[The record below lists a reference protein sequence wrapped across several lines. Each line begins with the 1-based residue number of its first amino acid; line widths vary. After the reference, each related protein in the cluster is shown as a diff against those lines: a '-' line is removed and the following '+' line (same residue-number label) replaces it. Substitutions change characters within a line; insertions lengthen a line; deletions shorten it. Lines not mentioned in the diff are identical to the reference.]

1 MRVYLRKW
9 VNASDKWNERVSFK
23 ARCEGQ
29 SERERKK
36 GRMSENV
43 HVFWWEDVCQACRSR
58 GLILTTAI
66 AKTHKLAYS
75 LHHVSRKA
83 KTLKTLG
90 TNRDLESLVLATCS
104 PLDMRIILSKYDY
117 DRHPHPFQKIH
128 THTAPPVSSLQLLS
142 SQPIFTDLRTEPTL
156 THYTKYIILYWIYR
170 LLLYIVNYM
179 TREGLYYCGWIKR
192 GKGTF

>member
-9 VNASDKWNERVSFK
+9 VNASDKWNERVSLE

-29 SERERKK
+29 RERERKKK

-75 LHHVSRKA
+75 FHHVSRKA

-128 THTAPPVSSLQLLS
+128 TQSSSLQLPPTSHITTNIYILAH
-142 SQPIFTDLRTEPTL
+142 RT
-156 THYTKYIILYWIYR
+156 HIWHIILNI
-170 LLLYIVNYM
+170 
-179 TREGLYYCGWIKR
+179 
-192 GKGTF
+192 